1 MPPKVH
7 ESALRMIGNT
17 PLVRLARLPG
27 EEAADVLVKLEYM
40 NPGGSVKDR
49 ICLSMIEDAEQRGV
63 LKPGMTVVESTSGNT
78 GIGLALV
85 CAVKGYK
92 LILTM
97 PDTMSVERRKMLRA
111 YGAELVLTPDHNG
124 MGAAVEKAKEIIA
137 SGKGYY
143 LPDQFGNP
151 ANPEAHRKGTGPE
164 ILEQVSGAIDAFVAG
179 VGTGGTITGVGQALR
194 EKFGKKVTIVAVEPT
209 ESAVLSGGEPAT
221 HAIQGIVAGFVPAAL
236 DTSIY
241 DRIAKVSAPEAYEM
255 SRRLAREE
263 GILAG
268 VSTGANVHA
277 AVSLARELGAGK
289 TIVTVAPSAGERYLS
304 TGLFDAAAE

>member
-27 EEAADVLVKLEYM
+27 EGAADVLVKLEYM

-49 ICLSMIEDAEQRGV
+49 ICLSMIEDAEKRGE

-85 CAVKGYK
+85 CAVKGYR

-111 YGAELVLTPDHNG
+111 YGAELVLTPDYNG

-137 SGKGYY
+137 FGDGYY

-164 ILEQVSGAIDAFVAG
+164 ILEQVSANIDAFVAG
-179 VGTGGTITGVGQALR
+179 VGTGGTITGVGQAFR
-194 EKFGKKVTIVAVEPT
+194 EKFGKDVEIVAVEPA

-221 HAIQGIVAGFVPAAL
+221 HPIQGIGAGFIPAAL

-241 DRIAKVSAPEAYEM
+241 DRVATVSGPEAYEM

-277 AVSLARELGAGK
+277 AVEVARKLGPGK
-289 TIVTVAPSAGERYLS
+289 TVITVAPSAGERYLS
-304 TGLFDAAAE
+304 TGLFDGAAE

>member
-1 MPPKVH
+1 MPRKVH

-27 EEAADVLVKLEYM
+27 EGAADVLVKLEYM

-49 ICLSMIEDAEQRGV
+49 ICLHMIEDAEKRGV

-85 CAVKGYK
+85 CAIKGYK

-111 YGAELVLTPDHNG
+111 YGAELVLTPDYNG
-124 MGAAVEKAKEIIA
+124 MGAAVEKASEIMA
-137 SGKGYY
+137 SGEGYY
-143 LPDQFGNP
+143 MPDQFKNP
-151 ANPEAHRKGTGPE
+151 ANPEAHRRGTGPE
-164 ILEQVSGAIDAFVAG
+164 LLEQISGGIDAFVAG
-179 VGTGGTITGVGQALR
+179 VGTGGTITGVGYTLR
-194 EKFGKKVTIVAVEPT
+194 EKFGDKIEIVAVEPS

-221 HAIQGIVAGFVPAAL
+221 HTIQGIGAGFIPEAL

-241 DRIAKVSAPEAYEM
+241 DRVTTISAAEAAEM

-268 VSTGANVHA
+268 ISTGANVSV
-277 AVSLARELGAGK
+277 AVEVARKLGPGK
-289 TIVTVAPSAGERYLS
+289 TVVTVAPSAGERYLS
-304 TGLFDAAAE
+304 TGLYDTAE